1 MLQAPLSK
9 ATSNKYILY
18 FLIGWT
24 VLNALQAATLGLH
37 ADEAYYW
44 VYSRFLDWGY
54 YDHPPMVAL
63 FIRIGDAI
71 LGNELGLRLMTVVT
85 STLSVYLLWLI
96 ARKYEADVRWFML
109 LLTGILAFHIYG
121 FTTTPDAPLL
131 FFTILFYYIYQQY
144 LQKDSWLLALLLAVV
159 VTLLLYSKYHCILL
173 IFFTLLA
180 NPGMFKRLSFY
191 VIPVIA
197 VMLYL
202 PHILWQADH
211 NYPSASYHLFERS
224 AESYDFAR
232 TYMYVPLQ
240 LLMAGPLISWFLFY
254 YAFGKSV
261 KDDFTRCLT
270 FNGIGIFVFFWLNTI
285 KGNVQPHWTLIGLVP
300 LLLLTLIR
308 LKQRSFQ
315 PTWFYQLALINAG
328 LIVLFRLLLVAG
340 IPAVKHW
347 APVKNYFYYDEWAR
361 QIKQKVGN
369 NYVIMPVGFQSA
381 SKYNYY
387 TRSLKGFAYD
397 VFDYRR
403 TQYDIWP
410 IEDSMQNKKAFYM
423 APFPLIGYKTDS
435 IKTVTDTW
443 YGLWVNKVRSY
454 QKIDIK
460 TNNYKVT
467 AQAGQVVSFKLE
479 INNPYNKKVDFN
491 HNTIPDEV
499 ALRACFY
506 HDDDQPQIQ
515 KAGSSFNQISIL
527 PHQKAYY
534 TFTFTAPIKKGRYDL
549 VFSIRTTP
557 FPGGRNS
564 RAINFTVQ

>member
-1 MLQAPLSK
+1 MLLAPLNK

-24 VLNALQAATLGLH
+24 VLNVLQAATLGVH

-63 FIRIGDAI
+63 FIRIGDSLI
-71 LGNELGLRLMTVVT
+71 TNELGLRLLTVIT

-96 ARKYEADVRWFML
+96 ARKYEADARWFML
-109 LLTGILAFHIYG
+109 LLAGILALHIYG

-131 FFTILFYYIYQQY
+131 FFTILFYYVYQQY

-159 VTLLLYSKYHCILL
+159 VTLLLYSKYHSILL

-197 VMLYL
+197 VVLYL
-202 PHILWQADH
+202 PHILWQVEH

-232 TYMYVPLQ
+232 TYMFVPLQ
-240 LLMAGPLISWFLFY
+240 LLIAGPLISWFLFY

-261 KDDFTRCLT
+261 NDDFTRCLT
-270 FNGIGIFVFFWLNTI
+270 FNGIGIFIFFWLITI

-308 LKQRSFQ
+308 FKQSGFQ
-315 PTWFYQLALINAG
+315 PLWFYRLAFINAG
-328 LIVLFRLLLVAG
+328 LIVLFRILLVAG
-340 IPAVKHW
+340 IPAVKNW
-347 APVKNYFYYDEWAR
+347 EPVKNYFHYDEWTR
-361 QIKQKVGN
+361 QIKQKVGD

-410 IEDSMQNKKAFYM
+410 IEDSMQNKRAFYM
-423 APFPLIGYKTDS
+423 APFPLHGLKTDS
-435 IKTVTDTW
+435 IKTITDNW
-443 YGLWVNKVRSY
+443 YGIWVNKVRSY

-460 TNNYKVT
+460 TDSSKIT
-467 AQAGQVVSFKLE
+467 AKPGQTIKLKLE
-479 INNPYNKKVDFN
+479 IYNPYSKTVNFS
-491 HNTIPDEV
+491 NTTVPNEV

-506 HDDDQPQIQ
+506 HHNEQPQIQ
-515 KAGSSFNQISIL
+515 KAGESFNHIRIL
-527 PHQKAYY
+527 PHQKASY
-534 TFTFTAPIKKGRYDL
+534 TFTFTAPVKKGRYDL

-564 RAINFTVQ
+564 RAIKFTVQ